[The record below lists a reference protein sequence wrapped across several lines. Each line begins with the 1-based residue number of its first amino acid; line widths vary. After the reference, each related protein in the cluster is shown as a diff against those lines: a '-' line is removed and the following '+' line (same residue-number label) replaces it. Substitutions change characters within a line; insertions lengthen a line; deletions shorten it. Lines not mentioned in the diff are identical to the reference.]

1 MTNQNFT
8 AWFLENGFIG
18 IPRNFIGFM
27 EPLGLNFEDLGKILY
42 LLYCGP
48 NQVKKTDRYAQDA
61 AKTMERKGLITW
73 YPDLEKVDF
82 SPMFDL
88 IGENLG
94 INPVKVETA
103 ATASEMEYSD
113 FLKKIEKK
121 LARFLTV
128 KEKVDLE
135 KAATKYNWPYD
146 LLYEIYIYYQNSFR
160 RQYPFSFFTQ
170 LAFGAK
176 VEDVESLT
184 KFIENLNYTIYKV
197 AEIKK
202 RLGHRSNPT
211 EPEKECYLKWANQ
224 WKFSHEMILLAVEQ
238 TIHATDP
245 SFSYIDKVL
254 ENWHQADIKT
264 PEAYKAYVAKRK
276 ASKKSQTPNQT
287 KAKTQTVEKNRRDL
301 SYLVE

>member
-1 MTNQNFT
+1 MTKQNFT

-18 IPRNFIGFM
+18 IPKNFIGFM

-42 LLYCGP
+42 LFYCGS
-48 NQVKKTDRYAQDA
+48 NYIKKNDKYAQDA
-61 AKTMERKGLITW
+61 AKTLERKGLIHW

-82 SPMFDL
+82 SPMFD
-88 IGENLG
+88 IISENLG
-94 INPVKVETA
+94 VNPVEVETA
-103 ATASEMEYSD
+103 VTAQEMDYGEL
-113 FLKKIEKK
+113 LKKLEKK
-121 LARFLTV
+121 LARFLSV
-128 KEKVDLE
+128 REKVDLE
-135 KAATKYNWPYD
+135 KAARQYNWSYD
-146 LLYEIYIYYQNSFR
+146 LLYELYVYYQNSFR
-160 RQYPFSFFTQ
+160 RQYAFSFFTQ

-176 VEDVESLT
+176 VENEESLA
-184 KFIENLNYTIYKV
+184 KFIENLNYTVYKV

-264 PEAYKAYVAKRK
+264 PEAFKAHSANRK
-276 ASKKSQTPNQT
+276 ASNKNKSQNSEKGKSQTI
-287 KAKTQTVEKNRRDL
+287 EKSRRDL